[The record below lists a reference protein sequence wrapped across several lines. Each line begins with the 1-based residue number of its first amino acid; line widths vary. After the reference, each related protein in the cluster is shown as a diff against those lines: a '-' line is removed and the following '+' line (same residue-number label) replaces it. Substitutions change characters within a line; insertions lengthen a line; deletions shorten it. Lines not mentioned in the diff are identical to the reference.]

1 MCLNGG
7 LAEAMAHTAAQTQAS
22 SSVLPEPAEILPV
35 TYTMALEASDGQGRN
50 SRQRRLVPAATEFVT
65 YGRNHA

>member
-1 MCLNGG
+1 MWMCLNGG

-50 SRQRRLVPAATEFVT
+50 SR
-65 YGRNHA
+65 